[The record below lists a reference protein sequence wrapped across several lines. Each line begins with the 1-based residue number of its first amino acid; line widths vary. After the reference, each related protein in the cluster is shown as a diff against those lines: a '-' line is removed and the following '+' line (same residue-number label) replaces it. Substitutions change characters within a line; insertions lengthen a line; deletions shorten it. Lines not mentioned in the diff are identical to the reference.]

1 MTDDATTRLA
11 KWVLVAVGFAS
22 LAVLLGVVVR
32 SFVSWKALL
41 LSLVVLVPAALL
53 SYRLSRAERA
63 YDRGRYGIGRRVVA
77 ERISL
82 SDEGCDVCG
91 THGGNGVR
99 RRFVKELVADGVPVA
114 LVESGYND
122 YCRECLAAE
131 STGVVADRNDENRE
145 DGEPDE
151 PVEKC
156 ERDGPERSTSNG
168 HERSE

>member
-77 ERISL
+77 ERLSL
-82 SDEGCDVCG
+82 GDEECDVCD

-99 RRFVKELVADGVPVA
+99 RRFVKELVVDGVPVA

-122 YCRECLAAE
+122 YCRECFADE
-131 STGVVADRNDENRE
+131 STRLVADRNDENSE
-145 DGEPDE
+145 DGETAE
-151 PVEKC
+151 PVGEC
-156 ERDGPERSTSNG
+156 ERVDPERSTSSG